1 MSRSHGRDGWEFELT
16 YTKYI
21 HQEETMKKKFLAAI
35 MGAAMVI
42 NVSPVITFAEPAAD
56 NGTATAAETVTDAG
70 VTGAVSAAGVEITEA
85 ELTGAEAAETET
97 AESGAAGNVPAE
109 DMTAADTA
117 LGQQAESAALEVS
130 VQEANSRQ
138 EGAVRTEITDQ
149 TTLEAAI
156 AQGGVIDLT
165 GKTITLERALTVN
178 NSVTI
183 TGGTLIG
190 SSNVTG
196 NLVTLTG
203 DTVTLD
209 GVTIITAAENKTALH
224 AYRIALTANNLTI
237 DHTNAAG
244 GAPVIINGGSAV
256 FTGNL
261 DLTLGA
267 DSWYGVNVD
276 NATADFSGASI
287 ANIDTPSA
295 TQSVVCVEN
304 GGTVPGKVA
313 NTTEV
318 VTADGQ
324 TAYVQDED
332 LPAFLKAKKEKD
344 VISVTLLHD
353 VNLSEPLY
361 LEESMTVNG
370 QGFYFN
376 GTSALGKDNVV
387 TVMAGGSD
395 VVALNDLGI
404 RTDAANK
411 SALHIYRSRAALQ
424 DITLDNTNT
433 SGGAG
438 MIVNGGTADV
448 SGGLEIILGENSW
461 GGINVD
467 GINGETSVNF
477 AEGSKVTVQDTAGKE
492 LDAIYIENADT
503 NQVEINGAENAGL
516 VRDEDGNYVTED
528 AAEVPDETPEEPDET
543 PEEPGDQNGSD
554 NTEEEQ
560 KDPEQN
566 PSGNDGGQKPS
577 DNSTQ
582 ASAEKD
588 GVKSPKTGDSS
599 ALLIALTVL
608 AGSGAAATV
617 ALRRKKD
624 LTE

>member
-1 MSRSHGRDGWEFELT
+1 
-16 YTKYI
+16 
-21 HQEETMKKKFLAAI
+21 MKKKILAAI

-42 NVSPVITFAEPAAD
+42 NVSPVITLAEPAAD
-56 NGTATAAETVTDAG
+56 NETATAAETVTDAG

-85 ELTGAEAAETET
+85 ELTGAEAAE
-97 AESGAAGNVPAE
+97 
-109 DMTAADTA
+109 
-117 LGQQAESAALEVS
+117 SAALEVS
-130 VQEANSRQ
+130 AQEANSGQ
-138 EGAVRTEITDQ
+138 EKDVRAEITDQ

-156 AQGGVIDLT
+156 AQGGVVDLT

-190 SSNVTG
+190 SSGVTG

-203 DTVTLD
+203 DTAALD

-224 AYRIALTANNLTI
+224 AYRTALTANNLTI

-244 GAPVIINGGSAV
+244 GAPVIVNGGSAV

-267 DSWYGVNVD
+267 NSWYGVNVD

-287 ANIDTPSA
+287 AKIDTLSA

-304 GGTVPGKVA
+304 GGTVPGKAA

-387 TVMAGGSD
+387 TVMAGEAD
-395 VVALNDLGI
+395 VVSLNDLGI

-424 DITLDNTNT
+424 DVTLDNTDT
-433 SGGAG
+433 AGGAG

-448 SGGLEIILGENSW
+448 SGGLKIILGENSW

-467 GINGETSVNF
+467 GVNGESSVNF
-477 AEGSKVTVQDTAGKE
+477 AEGSKVTVQDTAGKD
-492 LDAIYIENADT
+492 LDAIYIENGDA

-516 VRDEDGNYVTED
+516 VQDENGNYVTD
-528 AAEVPDETPEEPDET
+528 DTPEEPGET
-543 PEEPGDQNGSD
+543 PEDPGDQNGSGD
-554 NTEEEQ
+554 TDEGQ
-560 KDPEQN
+560 KDPEQK
-566 PSGNDGGQKPS
+566 PSGNDGDQNPS
-577 DNSTQ
+577 DNNAQ
-582 ASAEKD
+582 ADAEKE

-599 ALLIALTVL
+599 ALLLALSAL
-608 AGSGAAATV
+608 AASGTAATV
-617 ALRRKKD
+617 VLRKKKD
-624 LTE
+624 LED

>member
-1 MSRSHGRDGWEFELT
+1 
-16 YTKYI
+16 
-21 HQEETMKKKFLAAI
+21 MKKKFLAAI
-35 MGAAMVI
+35 MGAAMAI
-42 NVSPVITFAEPAAD
+42 NVSPVITLAEPAED
-56 NGTATAAETVTDAG
+56 NETATAAEAVTDAG

-85 ELTGAEAAETET
+85 ELTGAELTGAE
-97 AESGAAGNVPAE
+97 A
-109 DMTAADTA
+109 
-117 LGQQAESAALEVS
+117 AESAALEVS
-130 VQEANSRQ
+130 AQEANSGQ
-138 EGAVRTEITDQ
+138 ERDVRAEITDQ

-156 AQGGVIDLT
+156 AQGGVVDLT

-190 SSNVTG
+190 SSGVTG

-203 DTVTLD
+203 DTAALD

-224 AYRIALTANNLTI
+224 AYRTALTANNLTI

-244 GAPVIINGGSAV
+244 GAPVIVNGGSAV

-267 DSWYGVNVD
+267 NSWYGVNVD

-287 ANIDTPSA
+287 AKIDTLSA

-304 GGTVPGKVA
+304 GGTVPGKAA

-387 TVMAGGSD
+387 TVMAGEAD
-395 VVALNDLGI
+395 VVSLNDLGI

-448 SGGLEIILGENSW
+448 SGGLKIILGENSW

-467 GINGETSVNF
+467 GVNGESSVNF
-477 AEGSKVTVQDTAGKE
+477 AEGSKVTVQDTAGKD
-492 LDAIYIENADT
+492 LDAIYIENGDA

-516 VRDEDGNYVTED
+516 VQNENGNYVTD
-528 AAEVPDETPEEPDET
+528 DTPEEPGET
-543 PEEPGDQNGSD
+543 PEDPGDQNGSGD
-554 NTEEEQ
+554 TDEGQ
-560 KDPEQN
+560 KDPEQK
-566 PSGNDGGQKPS
+566 PSGNDGDQNPS
-577 DNSTQ
+577 DNNAQ
-582 ASAEKD
+582 ADAEKE

-599 ALLIALTVL
+599 ALLLALSAL
-608 AGSGAAATV
+608 AASGTAATV
-617 ALRRKKD
+617 VLRKKKD
-624 LTE
+624 LED

>member
-1 MSRSHGRDGWEFELT
+1 M
-16 YTKYI
+16 TKKI
-21 HQEETMKKKFLAAI
+21 LAAI

-42 NVSPVITFAEPAAD
+42 NVSPVITLAEPAAD
-56 NGTATAAETVTDAG
+56 NETATAAETVTDAG

-85 ELTGAEAAETET
+85 ELTGAELTGAE
-97 AESGAAGNVPAE
+97 A
-109 DMTAADTA
+109 
-117 LGQQAESAALEVS
+117 AESAALEVS
-130 VQEANSRQ
+130 AQEANSGQ
-138 EGAVRTEITDQ
+138 ERDVRAEITDQ

-156 AQGGVIDLT
+156 AQGGVVDLT

-190 SSNVTG
+190 SSGVTG

-203 DTVTLD
+203 DTAALD

-224 AYRIALTANNLTI
+224 AYRTALTANNLTI

-244 GAPVIINGGSAV
+244 GAPVIVNGGSAV

-267 DSWYGVNVD
+267 NSWYGVNVD

-287 ANIDTPSA
+287 AKIDTLSA

-304 GGTVPGKVA
+304 GGTVPGKAA

-387 TVMAGGSD
+387 TVMAGEAD
-395 VVALNDLGI
+395 VVSLNDLGI

-424 DITLDNTNT
+424 DVTLDNTDT
-433 SGGAG
+433 AGGAG

-448 SGGLEIILGENSW
+448 SGGLKIILGENSW

-467 GINGETSVNF
+467 GKNGEAGVNF
-477 AEGSKVTVQDTAGKE
+477 AEGSKVTVQDTSGKE
-492 LDAIYIENADT
+492 LDAIYIENADV

-516 VRDEDGNYVTED
+516 VQDEDGNFVVED
-528 AAEVPDETPEEPDET
+528 TTETPDPA
-543 PEEPGDQNGSD
+543 PENPGDQEGEDSGINGD
-554 NTEEEQ
+554 DPAGDGEKEQ
-560 KDPEQN
+560 EKKPE
-566 PSGNDGGQKPS
+566 
-577 DNSTQ
+577 DNSSKASGEQ
-582 ASAEKD
+582 A
-588 GVKSPKTGDSS
+588 VSPKTGDSNAFIM
-599 ALLIALTVL
+599 ALAALTV
-608 AGSGAAATV
+608 SGGAVTV
-617 ALRRKKD
+617 FFRKKND

>member
-1 MSRSHGRDGWEFELT
+1 
-16 YTKYI
+16 
-21 HQEETMKKKFLAAI
+21 
-35 MGAAMVI
+35 MGAAMAI
-42 NVSPVITFAEPAAD
+42 NVSPVIALAEPAAD
-56 NGTATAAETVTDAG
+56 NETATAAETVTDAG

-85 ELTGAEAAETET
+85 ELTGAELTGAE
-97 AESGAAGNVPAE
+97 A
-109 DMTAADTA
+109 
-117 LGQQAESAALEVS
+117 AESAALEVS
-130 VQEANSRQ
+130 AQEANSGQ
-138 EGAVRTEITDQ
+138 ERDVRAEITDQ

-156 AQGGVIDLT
+156 AQGGVVDLT

-190 SSNVTG
+190 SSGVTG

-203 DTVTLD
+203 DTAALD

-224 AYRIALTANNLTI
+224 AYRTALTANNLTI

-244 GAPVIINGGSAV
+244 GAPVIVNGGSAV

-267 DSWYGVNVD
+267 NSWYGVNVD

-287 ANIDTPSA
+287 AKIDTLSA

-304 GGTVPGKVA
+304 GGTVPGKAA

-387 TVMAGGSD
+387 TVMAGEAD
-395 VVALNDLGI
+395 VVSLNDLGI

-424 DITLDNTNT
+424 DVTLDNTDT
-433 SGGAG
+433 AGGAG

-448 SGGLEIILGENSW
+448 SGGLKIILGENSW

-467 GINGETSVNF
+467 GKNGEAGVNF
-477 AEGSKVTVQDTAGKE
+477 AEGSKVTVQDTSGKD
-492 LDAIYIENADT
+492 LDAIYIENGDA
-503 NQVEINGAENAGL
+503 NQVQISGAENAGL
-516 VRDEDGNYVTED
+516 VQEENGNYVTD
-528 AAEVPDETPEEPDET
+528 DTPEEPGET
-543 PEEPGDQNGSD
+543 PEDPGDQNGSGD
-554 NTEEEQ
+554 TDEGQ
-560 KDPEQN
+560 KDPEQK
-566 PSGNDGGQKPS
+566 PSGNDGDQNPS
-577 DNSTQ
+577 DNNAQ
-582 ASAEKD
+582 ADAEKE

-599 ALLIALTVL
+599 ALLLALSAL
-608 AGSGAAATV
+608 AASGTAATV
-617 ALRRKKD
+617 VLRKKKD
-624 LTE
+624 LED

>member
-1 MSRSHGRDGWEFELT
+1 M
-16 YTKYI
+16 TKKI
-21 HQEETMKKKFLAAI
+21 LAAI

-42 NVSPVITFAEPAAD
+42 NVSPVITLAEPAED
-56 NGTATAAETVTDAG
+56 NETATAAEAVTDAG

-85 ELTGAEAAETET
+85 ELTGAELTGAE
-97 AESGAAGNVPAE
+97 A
-109 DMTAADTA
+109 
-117 LGQQAESAALEVS
+117 AESAALEVS
-130 VQEANSRQ
+130 AQEANSGQ
-138 EGAVRTEITDQ
+138 ERDVRAEITDQ

-190 SSNVTG
+190 SSGVTG
-196 NLVTLTG
+196 NLVTFTG
-203 DTVTLD
+203 DTAALD

-224 AYRIALTANNLTI
+224 AYRTALTANNLTI

-244 GAPVIINGGSAV
+244 GAPVIVNGGSAV

-267 DSWYGVNVD
+267 NSWYGVNVD

-287 ANIDTPSA
+287 AKIDTLSA

-304 GGTVPGKVA
+304 GGTVPGKAA

-387 TVMAGGSD
+387 TVMTGESD
-395 VVALNDLGI
+395 VVTLNNLGI
-404 RTDAANK
+404 RTDGANK

-424 DITLDNTNT
+424 DVTLDNTDT
-433 SGGAG
+433 GGGAG

-467 GINGETSVNF
+467 GKNGEAGVNF
-477 AEGSKVTVQDTAGKE
+477 AEGSKVTVQDTSGKD
-492 LDAIYIENADT
+492 LDAIYIENGNV
-503 NQVEINGAENAGL
+503 NQVQISGAENAGL
-516 VRDEDGNYVTED
+516 VQDENGNYVTD
-528 AAEVPDETPEEPDET
+528 DTPEEPGET
-543 PEEPGDQNGSD
+543 PEDPGDQNGSGD
-554 NTEEEQ
+554 TDEGQ
-560 KDPEQN
+560 KDPEQK
-566 PSGNDGGQKPS
+566 PSGNDGDQNPS
-577 DNSTQ
+577 DNNAQ
-582 ASAEKD
+582 ADAEKE

-599 ALLIALTVL
+599 ALLLALSAL
-608 AGSGAAATV
+608 AASGTAATV
-617 ALRRKKD
+617 VLRKKKD
-624 LTE
+624 LED

>member
-1 MSRSHGRDGWEFELT
+1 M
-16 YTKYI
+16 TKKI
-21 HQEETMKKKFLAAI
+21 LAAI

-42 NVSPVITFAEPAAD
+42 NVSPVITLAESAAD
-56 NGTATAAETVTDAG
+56 NETATVAEAVTDAG
-70 VTGAVSAAGVEITEA
+70 VTGAVSAAGVEITETELTGAELTGA
-85 ELTGAEAAETET
+85 ELTGAEAAE
-97 AESGAAGNVPAE
+97 
-109 DMTAADTA
+109 
-117 LGQQAESAALEVS
+117 SAALEVS
-130 VQEANSRQ
+130 AQEANSGQ
-138 EGAVRTEITDQ
+138 ERDVRAEITDQ

-156 AQGGVIDLT
+156 AQGGVVDLT

-190 SSNVTG
+190 SSGVTG
-196 NLVTLTG
+196 NLVTFTG
-203 DTVTLD
+203 DTAALD

-224 AYRIALTANNLTI
+224 AYRTALTANNLTI

-244 GAPVIINGGSAV
+244 GAPVIVNGGSAV

-267 DSWYGVNVD
+267 NSWYGVNVD

-287 ANIDTPSA
+287 AKIDTLSA

-304 GGTVPGKVA
+304 GGTVPGKAA

-387 TVMAGGSD
+387 TVMAGEAD
-395 VVALNDLGI
+395 VVSLNDLGI

-448 SGGLEIILGENSW
+448 SGGLKIILGENSW

-467 GINGETSVNF
+467 GVNGESSVNF
-477 AEGSKVTVQDTAGKE
+477 AEGSKVTVQDTAGKD
-492 LDAIYIENADT
+492 LDAIYIENGDA

-516 VRDEDGNYVTED
+516 VQDENGNYVTDDTSE
-528 AAEVPDETPEEPDET
+528 EPGETPED
-543 PEEPGDQNGSD
+543 PGDQNGPGD
-554 NTEEEQ
+554 TDEGQ
-560 KDPEQN
+560 KDPEQK
-566 PSGNDGGQKPS
+566 PSGNDGDQNPS
-577 DNSTQ
+577 DNNAQ
-582 ASAEKD
+582 ADAEKE

-599 ALLIALTVL
+599 ALLLALSAL
-608 AGSGAAATV
+608 AASGTAATV
-617 ALRRKKD
+617 VLRKKKD
-624 LTE
+624 LED

>member
-1 MSRSHGRDGWEFELT
+1 
-16 YTKYI
+16 
-21 HQEETMKKKFLAAI
+21 
-35 MGAAMVI
+35 MGAAMAI
-42 NVSPVITFAEPAAD
+42 NVSPVIALAETAAD
-56 NGTATAAETVTDAG
+56 NETATAAETVTDAG

-85 ELTGAEAAETET
+85 ELTGAEAAE
-97 AESGAAGNVPAE
+97 
-109 DMTAADTA
+109 
-117 LGQQAESAALEVS
+117 SAALEVS
-130 VQEANSRQ
+130 AQEANSGQ
-138 EGAVRTEITDQ
+138 EKDVRAEITDQ

-156 AQGGVIDLT
+156 AQGGVVDLT

-190 SSNVTG
+190 SSGVTG

-203 DTVTLD
+203 DTAALD

-224 AYRIALTANNLTI
+224 AYRTALTANNLTI

-244 GAPVIINGGSAV
+244 GAPVIVNGGSAV

-267 DSWYGVNVD
+267 NSWYGVNVD
-276 NATADFSGASI
+276 NATADFSEASI
-287 ANIDTPSA
+287 AKIDTLSA

-304 GGTVPGKVA
+304 GGTVPGKAA

-387 TVMAGGSD
+387 TVMAGEAD
-395 VVALNDLGI
+395 VVSLNDLGI

-448 SGGLEIILGENSW
+448 SGGLKIILGENSW

-467 GINGETSVNF
+467 GVNGESSVNF
-477 AEGSKVTVQDTAGKE
+477 AEGSKVTVQDTAGKD
-492 LDAIYIENADT
+492 LDAIYIENGDA

-516 VRDEDGNYVTED
+516 VQDENGNYVTD
-528 AAEVPDETPEEPDET
+528 DTPEEPGET
-543 PEEPGDQNGSD
+543 PEDPGDQNGSGD
-554 NTEEEQ
+554 TDEGQ
-560 KDPEQN
+560 KDPEQK
-566 PSGNDGGQKPS
+566 PSGNDGDQNPS
-577 DNSTQ
+577 DNNAQ
-582 ASAEKD
+582 ADAEKE

-599 ALLIALTVL
+599 ALLLALSAL
-608 AGSGAAATV
+608 AASGTAAAV
-617 ALRRKKD
+617 VLRKKKD
-624 LTE
+624 LGD

>member
-1 MSRSHGRDGWEFELT
+1 
-16 YTKYI
+16 
-21 HQEETMKKKFLAAI
+21 

-42 NVSPVITFAEPAAD
+42 NVSPVITLAEPAAD
-56 NGTATAAETVTDAG
+56 NGTATAAESVTDAG

-85 ELTGAEAAETET
+85 EITGAGTAEPEAVEGDAAEDAAAEDRT
-97 AESGAAGNVPAE
+97 AENA
-109 DMTAADTA
+109 A
-117 LGQQAESAALEVS
+117 LGQPAESTDLEVTAPAENS
-130 VQEANSRQ
+130 GQETSAR
-138 EGAVRTEITDQ
+138 AEITDQ

-196 NLVTLTG
+196 NLVTLIG
-203 DTVTLD
+203 DEVTLD

-224 AYRIALTANNLTI
+224 AYRNALTANNLTI

-256 FTGNL
+256 FTGSL

-267 DSWYGVNVD
+267 NSWYGVNVD

-287 ANIDTPSA
+287 AKIDTPSA
-295 TQSVVCVEN
+295 AQSVVCVEN

-313 NTTEV
+313 NMTEV

-376 GTSALGKDNVV
+376 GTAALGKDNVV
-387 TVMAGGSD
+387 TVMAGESD

-467 GINGETSVNF
+467 GVNGDSSVNF
-477 AEGSKVTVQDTAGKE
+477 AEGSKVTVQDTAGKD
-492 LDAIYIENADT
+492 LDAIYIENGDA

-516 VRDEDGNYVTED
+516 VQDENGNYVTED
-528 AAEVPDETPEEPDET
+528 TPEEPGET
-543 PEEPGDQNGSD
+543 PEDPGDQNGSGD
-554 NTEEEQ
+554 TGEDQ
-560 KDPEQN
+560 KDPEQK
-566 PSGNDGGQKPS
+566 PSGNDGEQKPS
-577 DNSTQ
+577 DNNAQ
-582 ASAEKD
+582 ADDKKE

-599 ALLIALTVL
+599 ALLIALTAL
-608 AGSGAAATV
+608 AGSGAAGAV
-617 ALRRKKD
+617 VLRRKND

>member
-1 MSRSHGRDGWEFELT
+1 M
-16 YTKYI
+16 TKKI
-21 HQEETMKKKFLAAI
+21 LAVI

-42 NVSPVITFAEPAAD
+42 NVSPVITLAEPAED
-56 NGTATAAETVTDAG
+56 NETATAAEPVTDAG

-85 ELTGAEAAETET
+85 ELTGAELTGAE
-97 AESGAAGNVPAE
+97 A
-109 DMTAADTA
+109 
-117 LGQQAESAALEVS
+117 AESAALEVS
-130 VQEANSRQ
+130 AQEANSGQ
-138 EGAVRTEITDQ
+138 ERDVRAEITDQ

-190 SSNVTG
+190 SSGVTG
-196 NLVTLTG
+196 NLVTFTG
-203 DTVTLD
+203 DTVALD

-224 AYRIALTANNLTI
+224 AYRTALTANNLTI

-244 GAPVIINGGSAV
+244 GAPVIVNGGSAV

-267 DSWYGVNVD
+267 NSWYGVNVD

-287 ANIDTPSA
+287 AKIDTLSA

-304 GGTVPGKVA
+304 GGTVPGKAA

-387 TVMAGGSD
+387 TVMAGEAD
-395 VVALNDLGI
+395 VVSLNDLGI

-467 GINGETSVNF
+467 GKNGEAGVNF
-477 AEGSKVTVQDTAGKE
+477 AEESKVTVQDTSGKD
-492 LDAIYIENADT
+492 LDAIYIENGDA
-503 NQVEINGAENAGL
+503 NQVQISGAENAGL
-516 VRDEDGNYVTED
+516 VQDENGNYVTD
-528 AAEVPDETPEEPDET
+528 DTPEEPGET
-543 PEEPGDQNGSD
+543 PEDPGDQNGSGD
-554 NTEEEQ
+554 TDEGQ
-560 KDPEQN
+560 KDPEQK
-566 PSGNDGGQKPS
+566 PSGNDGDQNPS
-577 DNSTQ
+577 DNNAQ
-582 ASAEKD
+582 ADAEKE

-599 ALLIALTVL
+599 ALLLALSAL
-608 AGSGAAATV
+608 AASGTAATV
-617 ALRRKKD
+617 VLRKKKD
-624 LTE
+624 LED

>member
-1 MSRSHGRDGWEFELT
+1 M
-16 YTKYI
+16 TKKI
-21 HQEETMKKKFLAAI
+21 LAAI

-42 NVSPVITFAEPAAD
+42 NVSPVITLAEPAAD
-56 NGTATAAETVTDAG
+56 NETATAAETVTDAG

-85 ELTGAEAAETET
+85 ELTGAEA
-97 AESGAAGNVPAE
+97 
-109 DMTAADTA
+109 
-117 LGQQAESAALEVS
+117 AESAALEVS

-190 SSNVTG
+190 SSGVTG

-203 DTVTLD
+203 DTAALD

-224 AYRIALTANNLTI
+224 AYRTALTANNLTI

-244 GAPVIINGGSAV
+244 GAPVIVNGGSAV

-267 DSWYGVNVD
+267 NSWYGVNVD

-304 GGTVPGKVA
+304 GGTVPGKAA

-387 TVMAGGSD
+387 TVMTGESD
-395 VVALNDLGI
+395 VVTLNNLGI
-404 RTDAANK
+404 RTDGANK

-424 DITLDNTNT
+424 DVTLDNTDT
-433 SGGAG
+433 GGGAG

-467 GINGETSVNF
+467 GKNGEAGVNF
-477 AEGSKVTVQDTAGKE
+477 AEGSKVTVQDTSGKD
-492 LDAIYIENADT
+492 LDAIYIENGDA
-503 NQVEINGAENAGL
+503 NQVQISGAENAGL
-516 VRDEDGNYVTED
+516 VQDENGNYVTD
-528 AAEVPDETPEEPDET
+528 DTPEEPGET
-543 PEEPGDQNGSD
+543 PEDPGDQNGSGD
-554 NTEEEQ
+554 TDEGQ
-560 KDPEQN
+560 KDPEQK
-566 PSGNDGGQKPS
+566 PSGNDGDQNPS
-577 DNSTQ
+577 DNNAQ
-582 ASAEKD
+582 ADAEKE

-599 ALLIALTVL
+599 ALLLALSAL
-608 AGSGAAATV
+608 AASGTAATV
-617 ALRRKKD
+617 VLRKKKD
-624 LTE
+624 LED

>member
-1 MSRSHGRDGWEFELT
+1 
-16 YTKYI
+16 
-21 HQEETMKKKFLAAI
+21 

-42 NVSPVITFAEPAAD
+42 NVSPVITLAEPAED
-56 NGTATAAETVTDAG
+56 NETATAAEAVTDAG

-85 ELTGAEAAETET
+85 ELTGAELTGAE
-97 AESGAAGNVPAE
+97 A
-109 DMTAADTA
+109 
-117 LGQQAESAALEVS
+117 AESAALEVS
-130 VQEANSRQ
+130 AQEANSGQ
-138 EGAVRTEITDQ
+138 ERDVRAEITDQ

-190 SSNVTG
+190 SSGVTG

-203 DTVTLD
+203 DTAALD

-224 AYRIALTANNLTI
+224 AYRTALTANNLTI

-244 GAPVIINGGSAV
+244 GAPVIVNGGSAV

-267 DSWYGVNVD
+267 NSWYGVNVD

-287 ANIDTPSA
+287 AKIDTLSA

-304 GGTVPGKVA
+304 GGTVPGKAA

-387 TVMAGGSD
+387 TVMAGEAD
-395 VVALNDLGI
+395 VVSLNDLGI

-424 DITLDNTNT
+424 DVTLDNTDT
-433 SGGAG
+433 AGGAG

-467 GINGETSVNF
+467 GKNGEAGVNF
-477 AEGSKVTVQDTAGKE
+477 AEGSKVTVQDTSGKD
-492 LDAIYIENADT
+492 LDAIYIENGDA

-516 VRDEDGNYVTED
+516 VQDENGNYVTD
-528 AAEVPDETPEEPDET
+528 DTPEEPGET
-543 PEEPGDQNGSD
+543 PEDPGDQNGSGD
-554 NTEEEQ
+554 TDEGQ
-560 KDPEQN
+560 KDPEQK
-566 PSGNDGGQKPS
+566 PSGNDGDQNPS
-577 DNSTQ
+577 DNNAQ
-582 ASAEKD
+582 ADAEKE

-599 ALLIALTVL
+599 ALLLALSAL
-608 AGSGAAATV
+608 AASGTAATV
-617 ALRRKKD
+617 VLRKKKD
-624 LTE
+624 LED

>member
-1 MSRSHGRDGWEFELT
+1 
-16 YTKYI
+16 
-21 HQEETMKKKFLAAI
+21 

-42 NVSPVITFAEPAAD
+42 NVSPVITLAEPAED
-56 NGTATAAETVTDAG
+56 NETATAAETVTDAG

-85 ELTGAEAAETET
+85 ELTGAELTGAE
-97 AESGAAGNVPAE
+97 A
-109 DMTAADTA
+109 
-117 LGQQAESAALEVS
+117 AESAALEVS
-130 VQEANSRQ
+130 AQEANSGQ
-138 EGAVRTEITDQ
+138 EKDVRAEITDQ

-156 AQGGVIDLT
+156 AQGGVVDLT

-190 SSNVTG
+190 SSGVTG

-203 DTVTLD
+203 DTAALD

-224 AYRIALTANNLTI
+224 AYRTALTANNLTI

-244 GAPVIINGGSAV
+244 GAPVIVNGGSAV

-267 DSWYGVNVD
+267 NSWYGVNVD

-287 ANIDTPSA
+287 AKIDTLSA

-304 GGTVPGKVA
+304 GGTVPGKAA

-387 TVMAGGSD
+387 TVMAGEAD
-395 VVALNDLGI
+395 VVSLNDLGI

-424 DITLDNTNT
+424 DVTLDNTDT
-433 SGGAG
+433 AGGAG

-448 SGGLEIILGENSW
+448 SGGLKIILGENSW

-467 GINGETSVNF
+467 GVNGESSVNF
-477 AEGSKVTVQDTAGKE
+477 AEGSKVTVQDTAGKD
-492 LDAIYIENADT
+492 LDAIYIENGDA

-516 VRDEDGNYVTED
+516 VQDENGNYVTD
-528 AAEVPDETPEEPDET
+528 DTPEEPGET
-543 PEEPGDQNGSD
+543 PEDPGDQNGSGD
-554 NTEEEQ
+554 TDEGQ
-560 KDPEQN
+560 KDPEQK
-566 PSGNDGGQKPS
+566 PSGNDGDQNPS
-577 DNSTQ
+577 DNNAQ
-582 ASAEKD
+582 ADAEKE

-599 ALLIALTVL
+599 ALLLALSAL
-608 AGSGAAATV
+608 AASGTAATV
-617 ALRRKKD
+617 VLRKKKD
-624 LTE
+624 LED

>member
-1 MSRSHGRDGWEFELT
+1 MSRSHGRDWWEFELT

-85 ELTGAEAAETET
+85 ELTGAELTGAE
-97 AESGAAGNVPAE
+97 A
-109 DMTAADTA
+109 
-117 LGQQAESAALEVS
+117 AESAALEVS
-130 VQEANSRQ
+130 AQEANSGQ
-138 EGAVRTEITDQ
+138 EKDVRAEITDQ

-156 AQGGVIDLT
+156 AQGGVVDLT

-190 SSNVTG
+190 SSGVTG

-203 DTVTLD
+203 DTAALD

-224 AYRIALTANNLTI
+224 AYRTALTANNLTI

-244 GAPVIINGGSAV
+244 GAPVIVNGGSAV

-267 DSWYGVNVD
+267 NSWYGVNVD

-287 ANIDTPSA
+287 AKIDTLSA

-304 GGTVPGKVA
+304 GGTVPGKAA

-324 TAYVQDED
+324 TAYVQDEN

-387 TVMAGGSD
+387 TVMAGEAD
-395 VVALNDLGI
+395 VVSLNDLGI

-424 DITLDNTNT
+424 DVTLDNTDT
-433 SGGAG
+433 AGGAG

-448 SGGLEIILGENSW
+448 SGGLKIILGENSW

-467 GINGETSVNF
+467 GVNGESSVNF
-477 AEGSKVTVQDTAGKE
+477 AEGSKVTVQDTAGKD
-492 LDAIYIENADT
+492 LDAIYIENGDA

-516 VRDEDGNYVTED
+516 VQDENGNYVTD
-528 AAEVPDETPEEPDET
+528 DTPEEPGET
-543 PEEPGDQNGSD
+543 PEDPGDQNGSGD
-554 NTEEEQ
+554 TDEGQ
-560 KDPEQN
+560 KDPEQK
-566 PSGNDGGQKPS
+566 PSGNDGDQNPS
-577 DNSTQ
+577 DNNAQ
-582 ASAEKD
+582 ADAEKE

-599 ALLIALTVL
+599 ALLLALSAL
-608 AGSGAAATV
+608 AASGTAATV
-617 ALRRKKD
+617 VLRKKKD
-624 LTE
+624 LED

>member
-1 MSRSHGRDGWEFELT
+1 M
-16 YTKYI
+16 TKKI
-21 HQEETMKKKFLAAI
+21 LAAI

-42 NVSPVITFAEPAAD
+42 NVSPVITLAEPAED
-56 NGTATAAETVTDAG
+56 NETATAAEAVTDAG

-85 ELTGAEAAETET
+85 ELTGAELTGAE
-97 AESGAAGNVPAE
+97 A
-109 DMTAADTA
+109 
-117 LGQQAESAALEVS
+117 AESAALEVS
-130 VQEANSRQ
+130 AQEANSGQ
-138 EGAVRTEITDQ
+138 ERDVRAEITDQ

-156 AQGGVIDLT
+156 AQGGVVDLT

-190 SSNVTG
+190 SSGVTG

-203 DTVTLD
+203 DTAALD

-224 AYRIALTANNLTI
+224 AYRTALTANNLTI

-244 GAPVIINGGSAV
+244 GAPVIVNGGSAV

-267 DSWYGVNVD
+267 NSWYGVNVD

-287 ANIDTPSA
+287 AKIDTLSA

-304 GGTVPGKVA
+304 GGTVPGKAA

-387 TVMAGGSD
+387 TVMTGESD
-395 VVALNDLGI
+395 VVTLNNLGI
-404 RTDAANK
+404 RTDGANK

-424 DITLDNTNT
+424 DVTLDNTDT
-433 SGGAG
+433 GGGAG

-467 GINGETSVNF
+467 GKNGEAGVNF
-477 AEGSKVTVQDTAGKE
+477 AEGSKVTVQDTSGKD
-492 LDAIYIENADT
+492 LDAIYIENGDA

-516 VRDEDGNYVTED
+516 VQDENGNYVTDDTSE
-528 AAEVPDETPEEPDET
+528 EPGETPEETALRE
-543 PEEPGDQNGSD
+543 
-554 NTEEEQ
+554 TEEELAIPRARQ
-560 KDPEQN
+560 SFLTKE
-566 PSGNDGGQKPS
+566 
-577 DNSTQ
+577 
-582 ASAEKD
+582 EEE
-588 GVKSPKTGDSS
+588 SP
-599 ALLIALTVL
+599 
-608 AGSGAAATV
+608 
-617 ALRRKKD
+617 
-624 LTE
+624 

>member
-1 MSRSHGRDGWEFELT
+1 
-16 YTKYI
+16 
-21 HQEETMKKKFLAAI
+21 MKKKILAAI
-35 MGAAMVI
+35 MGAAMAI
-42 NVSPVITFAEPAAD
+42 NVSPVIALAETAAD
-56 NGTATAAETVTDAG
+56 NETATAAETVTDAG

-85 ELTGAEAAETET
+85 ELTGAELTGAE
-97 AESGAAGNVPAE
+97 A
-109 DMTAADTA
+109 
-117 LGQQAESAALEVS
+117 AESAALEVS
-130 VQEANSRQ
+130 AQEANSGQ
-138 EGAVRTEITDQ
+138 EKDVRAEITDQ

-156 AQGGVIDLT
+156 AQGGVVDLT

-190 SSNVTG
+190 SSGVTG

-203 DTVTLD
+203 DTAALD

-224 AYRIALTANNLTI
+224 AYRTALTANNLTI

-244 GAPVIINGGSAV
+244 GAPVIVNGGSAV

-267 DSWYGVNVD
+267 NSWYGVNVD
-276 NATADFSGASI
+276 NATADFSEASI
-287 ANIDTPSA
+287 AKIDTLSA

-304 GGTVPGKVA
+304 GGTVPGKAA

-387 TVMAGGSD
+387 TVMAGEAD
-395 VVALNDLGI
+395 VVSLNDLGI

-424 DITLDNTNT
+424 DVTLDNTDT
-433 SGGAG
+433 AGGAG

-448 SGGLEIILGENSW
+448 SGGLKIILGENSW

-467 GINGETSVNF
+467 GVNGESSVNF
-477 AEGSKVTVQDTAGKE
+477 AEGSKVTVQDTAGKD
-492 LDAIYIENADT
+492 LDAIYIENGDA

-516 VRDEDGNYVTED
+516 VQDENGNYVTD
-528 AAEVPDETPEEPDET
+528 DTPEEPGET
-543 PEEPGDQNGSD
+543 PEDPGDQNGSGD
-554 NTEEEQ
+554 TDEGQ
-560 KDPEQN
+560 KDPEQK
-566 PSGNDGGQKPS
+566 PSGNDGDQNPS
-577 DNSTQ
+577 DNNAQ
-582 ASAEKD
+582 ADAEKE

-599 ALLIALTVL
+599 ALLLALSAL
-608 AGSGAAATV
+608 AASGTAATV
-617 ALRRKKD
+617 VLRKKKD
-624 LTE
+624 LGD

>member
-1 MSRSHGRDGWEFELT
+1 M
-16 YTKYI
+16 TKKI
-21 HQEETMKKKFLAAI
+21 LAAI

-42 NVSPVITFAEPAAD
+42 NVSPVITLAEPAED
-56 NGTATAAETVTDAG
+56 NETATAAEAVTDAG

-85 ELTGAEAAETET
+85 ELTGAELTGAE
-97 AESGAAGNVPAE
+97 A
-109 DMTAADTA
+109 
-117 LGQQAESAALEVS
+117 AESAALEVS
-130 VQEANSRQ
+130 AQEANSGQ
-138 EGAVRTEITDQ
+138 ERDVRAEITDQ

-190 SSNVTG
+190 SSGVTG
-196 NLVTLTG
+196 NLVTFTG
-203 DTVTLD
+203 DTAALD

-224 AYRIALTANNLTI
+224 AYRTALTANNLTI

-244 GAPVIINGGSAV
+244 GAPVIVNGGSAV

-267 DSWYGVNVD
+267 NSWYGVNVD

-287 ANIDTPSA
+287 AKIDTLSA

-304 GGTVPGKVA
+304 GGTVPGKAA

-387 TVMAGGSD
+387 TVMTGESD
-395 VVALNDLGI
+395 VVTLNNLGI
-404 RTDAANK
+404 RTDGANK

-424 DITLDNTNT
+424 DVTLDNTDT
-433 SGGAG
+433 GGGAG

-467 GINGETSVNF
+467 GKNGEAGVNF
-477 AEGSKVTVQDTAGKE
+477 AEESKVTVQDTSGKD
-492 LDAIYIENADT
+492 LDAIYIENGDA
-503 NQVEINGAENAGL
+503 NQVQISGAENAGL
-516 VRDEDGNYVTED
+516 VQDENGNYVTD
-528 AAEVPDETPEEPDET
+528 DTPEEPGET
-543 PEEPGDQNGSD
+543 PEDPGDQNGSGD
-554 NTEEEQ
+554 TDEGQ
-560 KDPEQN
+560 KDPEQK
-566 PSGNDGGQKPS
+566 PSGNDGDQNPS
-577 DNSTQ
+577 DNNAQ
-582 ASAEKD
+582 ADAEKE

-599 ALLIALTVL
+599 ALLLALSAL
-608 AGSGAAATV
+608 AASGTAATV
-617 ALRRKKD
+617 VLRKKKD
-624 LTE
+624 LED

>member
-1 MSRSHGRDGWEFELT
+1 MSRSHGRDWWEFELT

-85 ELTGAEAAETET
+85 ELTGAELTGAE
-97 AESGAAGNVPAE
+97 A
-109 DMTAADTA
+109 
-117 LGQQAESAALEVS
+117 AESAALEVS
-130 VQEANSRQ
+130 AQEANSGQ
-138 EGAVRTEITDQ
+138 EKDVRAEITDQ

-156 AQGGVIDLT
+156 AQGGVVDLT

-190 SSNVTG
+190 SSGVTG

-203 DTVTLD
+203 DTAALD

-224 AYRIALTANNLTI
+224 AYRTALTANNLTI

-244 GAPVIINGGSAV
+244 GAPVIVNGGSAV

-267 DSWYGVNVD
+267 NSWYGVNVD

-287 ANIDTPSA
+287 AKIDTLSA

-304 GGTVPGKVA
+304 GGTVPGKAA

-324 TAYVQDED
+324 TAYVQDEN

-387 TVMAGGSD
+387 TVMAGEAD
-395 VVALNDLGI
+395 VVSLNDLGI

-424 DITLDNTNT
+424 DVTLDNTDT
-433 SGGAG
+433 AGGAG

-448 SGGLEIILGENSW
+448 SGGLKIILGENSW

-467 GINGETSVNF
+467 GVNGESSVNF
-477 AEGSKVTVQDTAGKE
+477 AEGSKVTVQDTAGKD
-492 LDAIYIENADT
+492 LDAIYIENGDA

-516 VRDEDGNYVTED
+516 VQDENGNYVTD
-528 AAEVPDETPEEPDET
+528 DTPEEPGET
-543 PEEPGDQNGSD
+543 PEDPGDQNGSGD
-554 NTEEEQ
+554 TDEGQ
-560 KDPEQN
+560 KDPEQK
-566 PSGNDGGQKPS
+566 PSGNDGDQNPS
-577 DNSTQ
+577 DNNAQ
-582 ASAEKD
+582 ADAEKE

-599 ALLIALTVL
+599 ALLLALSAL
-608 AGSGAAATV
+608 AASRTAATV
-617 ALRRKKD
+617 VLRKKKD
-624 LTE
+624 LED

>member
-1 MSRSHGRDGWEFELT
+1 
-16 YTKYI
+16 
-21 HQEETMKKKFLAAI
+21 MKKKILAAI
-35 MGAAMVI
+35 MGAAMAI
-42 NVSPVITFAEPAAD
+42 NVSPVIALAEPAAD
-56 NGTATAAETVTDAG
+56 NETATAAETVTDAG

-85 ELTGAEAAETET
+85 ELTGAELT
-97 AESGAAGNVPAE
+97 GAKA
-109 DMTAADTA
+109 
-117 LGQQAESAALEVS
+117 AESAALEVS
-130 VQEANSRQ
+130 AQKANSGQ
-138 EGAVRTEITDQ
+138 EKDVRAEITDQ

-156 AQGGVIDLT
+156 AQGGVVDLT

-190 SSNVTG
+190 SSNVAG

-203 DTVTLD
+203 DTAALD

-224 AYRIALTANNLTI
+224 AYRTALTANNLTI

-244 GAPVIINGGSAV
+244 GAPVIVNGGSAV

-267 DSWYGVNVD
+267 NSWYGVNVD

-287 ANIDTPSA
+287 AKIDTLSA

-304 GGTVPGKVA
+304 GGTVPGKAA

-387 TVMAGGSD
+387 TVMAGEAD
-395 VVALNDLGI
+395 VVSLNDLGI

-424 DITLDNTNT
+424 DVTLDNTDT
-433 SGGAG
+433 AGGAG

-448 SGGLEIILGENSW
+448 SGGLKIILGENSW

-467 GINGETSVNF
+467 GVNGESSVNF
-477 AEGSKVTVQDTAGKE
+477 AEGSKVTVQDTAGKD
-492 LDAIYIENADT
+492 LDAIYIENGDA

-516 VRDEDGNYVTED
+516 VQDENGNYVTD
-528 AAEVPDETPEEPDET
+528 DTPEEPGET
-543 PEEPGDQNGSD
+543 PEDPGDQNGSGD
-554 NTEEEQ
+554 TDEGQ
-560 KDPEQN
+560 KDPEQK
-566 PSGNDGGQKPS
+566 PSGNDGDQNPS
-577 DNSTQ
+577 DNNAQ
-582 ASAEKD
+582 ADAEKE

-599 ALLIALTVL
+599 ALLLALSAL
-608 AGSGAAATV
+608 AASGTAATV
-617 ALRRKKD
+617 VLRKKKD
-624 LTE
+624 LGD

>member
-1 MSRSHGRDGWEFELT
+1 M
-16 YTKYI
+16 TKKI
-21 HQEETMKKKFLAAI
+21 LAAI
-35 MGAAMVI
+35 MGVAMVI
-42 NVSPVITFAEPAAD
+42 NVSPVITLAEPAED
-56 NGTATAAETVTDAG
+56 NETATAAEAVTDAG

-85 ELTGAEAAETET
+85 ELTGAELTGAE
-97 AESGAAGNVPAE
+97 A
-109 DMTAADTA
+109 
-117 LGQQAESAALEVS
+117 AESAALEVS
-130 VQEANSRQ
+130 AQEANSGQ
-138 EGAVRTEITDQ
+138 ERDVRAEITDQ

-190 SSNVTG
+190 SSGVTG
-196 NLVTLTG
+196 NLVTFTG
-203 DTVTLD
+203 DTAALD

-224 AYRIALTANNLTI
+224 AYRTALTANNLTI

-244 GAPVIINGGSAV
+244 GAPVIVNGGSAV

-267 DSWYGVNVD
+267 NSWYGVNVD

-287 ANIDTPSA
+287 AKIDTLSA

-304 GGTVPGKVA
+304 GGTVPGKAA

-387 TVMAGGSD
+387 TVMTGESD
-395 VVALNDLGI
+395 VVTLNNLGI
-404 RTDAANK
+404 RTDGANK

-424 DITLDNTNT
+424 DVTLDNTDT
-433 SGGAG
+433 GGGAG

-467 GINGETSVNF
+467 GKNGEAGVNF
-477 AEGSKVTVQDTAGKE
+477 AEGSKVTVQDTSGKD
-492 LDAIYIENADT
+492 LDAIYIENGDA
-503 NQVEINGAENAGL
+503 NQVQISGAENAGL
-516 VRDEDGNYVTED
+516 VQDENGNYVTD
-528 AAEVPDETPEEPDET
+528 DTPEEPGET
-543 PEEPGDQNGSD
+543 PEDPGDQNGSGD
-554 NTEEEQ
+554 TDEGQ
-560 KDPEQN
+560 KDPEQK
-566 PSGNDGGQKPS
+566 PSGNDGDQNPS
-577 DNSTQ
+577 DNNAQ
-582 ASAEKD
+582 ADAEKE

-599 ALLIALTVL
+599 ALLLALSAL
-608 AGSGAAATV
+608 AASGTAATV
-617 ALRRKKD
+617 VLRKKKD
-624 LTE
+624 LED

>member
-1 MSRSHGRDGWEFELT
+1 M
-16 YTKYI
+16 TKKI
-21 HQEETMKKKFLAAI
+21 LAAI

-42 NVSPVITFAEPAAD
+42 NVSPVITLAETAAD
-56 NGTATAAETVTDAG
+56 NETATAAETVTDAG
-70 VTGAVSAAGVEITEA
+70 VTGAVSAAGVEITETELTGA
-85 ELTGAEAAETET
+85 ELTGAEAAE
-97 AESGAAGNVPAE
+97 
-109 DMTAADTA
+109 
-117 LGQQAESAALEVS
+117 SAALEVS
-130 VQEANSRQ
+130 AQEANSGQ
-138 EGAVRTEITDQ
+138 ERDVRAEITDQ

-156 AQGGVIDLT
+156 AQGGVVDLT

-190 SSNVTG
+190 SSGVTG

-203 DTVTLD
+203 DTAALD

-224 AYRIALTANNLTI
+224 AYRTALTANNLTI

-244 GAPVIINGGSAV
+244 GAPVIVNGGSAV

-267 DSWYGVNVD
+267 NSWYGVNVD

-287 ANIDTPSA
+287 AKIDTLSA

-304 GGTVPGKVA
+304 GGTVPGKAA

-387 TVMAGGSD
+387 TVMTGESD
-395 VVALNDLGI
+395 VVTLNNLGI
-404 RTDAANK
+404 RTDGANK

-424 DITLDNTNT
+424 DVTLDNTDT
-433 SGGAG
+433 AGGAG

-448 SGGLEIILGENSW
+448 SGGLKIILGENSW

-467 GINGETSVNF
+467 GKNGEAGVNF
-477 AEGSKVTVQDTAGKE
+477 AEGSKVTVQDTSGKD
-492 LDAIYIENADT
+492 LDAIYIENGDA
-503 NQVEINGAENAGL
+503 NQVQISGAENAGL
-516 VRDEDGNYVTED
+516 VQDENGNYVTD
-528 AAEVPDETPEEPDET
+528 DTPEEPGET
-543 PEEPGDQNGSD
+543 PEDPGDQNGSGD
-554 NTEEEQ
+554 TDEGQ
-560 KDPEQN
+560 KDPEQK
-566 PSGNDGGQKPS
+566 PSGNDGDQNPS
-577 DNSTQ
+577 DNNAQ
-582 ASAEKD
+582 ADAEKE

-599 ALLIALTVL
+599 ALLLALSAL
-608 AGSGAAATV
+608 AASGTAATV
-617 ALRRKKD
+617 VLRKKKD
-624 LTE
+624 LED

>member
-1 MSRSHGRDGWEFELT
+1 
-16 YTKYI
+16 
-21 HQEETMKKKFLAAI
+21 

-42 NVSPVITFAEPAAD
+42 NVSPVITLAEPAAD
-56 NGTATAAETVTDAG
+56 NETATVAEAVTDAG

-85 ELTGAEAAETET
+85 ELTGAEA
-97 AESGAAGNVPAE
+97 
-109 DMTAADTA
+109 
-117 LGQQAESAALEVS
+117 AESAALEVS

-190 SSNVTG
+190 SSNVAG

-203 DTVTLD
+203 DTAALD

-224 AYRIALTANNLTI
+224 AYRTALTANNLTI

-244 GAPVIINGGSAV
+244 GAPVIVNGGSAV

-267 DSWYGVNVD
+267 NSWYGVNVD
-276 NATADFSGASI
+276 NATADFSGAYI
-287 ANIDTPSA
+287 AKIDTLSA

-304 GGTVPGKVA
+304 GGTVPGKAA

-387 TVMAGGSD
+387 TVMTGESD
-395 VVALNDLGI
+395 VVTLNNLGI
-404 RTDAANK
+404 RTDGANK

-424 DITLDNTNT
+424 DVTLDNTDT
-433 SGGAG
+433 AGGAG

-467 GINGETSVNF
+467 GKNGEAGVNF
-477 AEGSKVTVQDTAGKE
+477 AEGSKVTVQDTSGKD
-492 LDAIYIENADT
+492 LDAIYIENGDA
-503 NQVEINGAENAGL
+503 NQVQISGAENAGL
-516 VRDEDGNYVTED
+516 VQDENGNYVTD
-528 AAEVPDETPEEPDET
+528 DTPEEPGET
-543 PEEPGDQNGSD
+543 PEDPGDQNGSGD
-554 NTEEEQ
+554 TDEGQ
-560 KDPEQN
+560 KDPEQK
-566 PSGNDGGQKPS
+566 PSGNDGDQNPS
-577 DNSTQ
+577 DNNAQ
-582 ASAEKD
+582 ADAEKE

-599 ALLIALTVL
+599 ALLLALSAL
-608 AGSGAAATV
+608 AASGTAATV
-617 ALRRKKD
+617 VLRKKKD
-624 LTE
+624 LED

>member
-1 MSRSHGRDGWEFELT
+1 MSRSHGRDWWEFELT

-70 VTGAVSAAGVEITEA
+70 VIGAVSAAGVEITEA
-85 ELTGAEAAETET
+85 ELTGAELTGAE
-97 AESGAAGNVPAE
+97 A
-109 DMTAADTA
+109 
-117 LGQQAESAALEVS
+117 AESAALEVS
-130 VQEANSRQ
+130 AQEANSGQ
-138 EGAVRTEITDQ
+138 EKDVRAEITDQ

-156 AQGGVIDLT
+156 AQGGVVDLT

-190 SSNVTG
+190 SSGVTG

-203 DTVTLD
+203 DTAALD

-224 AYRIALTANNLTI
+224 AYRTALTANNLTI

-244 GAPVIINGGSAV
+244 GAPVIVNGGSAV

-267 DSWYGVNVD
+267 NSWYGVNVD

-287 ANIDTPSA
+287 AKIDTLSA

-304 GGTVPGKVA
+304 GGTVPGKAA

-324 TAYVQDED
+324 TAYVQDEN

-387 TVMAGGSD
+387 TVMAGEAD
-395 VVALNDLGI
+395 VVSLNDLGI

-424 DITLDNTNT
+424 DVTLDNTDT
-433 SGGAG
+433 AGGAG

-448 SGGLEIILGENSW
+448 SGGLKIILGENSW

-467 GINGETSVNF
+467 GVNGESSVNF
-477 AEGSKVTVQDTAGKE
+477 AEGSKVTVQDTAGKD
-492 LDAIYIENADT
+492 LDAIYIENGDA

-516 VRDEDGNYVTED
+516 VQDENGNYVTD
-528 AAEVPDETPEEPDET
+528 DTPEEPGET
-543 PEEPGDQNGSD
+543 PEDPGDQNGSGD
-554 NTEEEQ
+554 TDEGQ
-560 KDPEQN
+560 KDPEQK
-566 PSGNDGGQKPS
+566 PSGNDGDQNPS
-577 DNSTQ
+577 DNNAQ
-582 ASAEKD
+582 ADAEKE

-599 ALLIALTVL
+599 ALLLALSAL
-608 AGSGAAATV
+608 AASGTAATV
-617 ALRRKKD
+617 VLRKKKD
-624 LTE
+624 LED

>member
-1 MSRSHGRDGWEFELT
+1 M
-16 YTKYI
+16 TKKI
-21 HQEETMKKKFLAAI
+21 LAAI

-42 NVSPVITFAEPAAD
+42 NVSPVITLAEPAAD
-56 NGTATAAETVTDAG
+56 NETATAAETVTDAG

-85 ELTGAEAAETET
+85 ELTGAELTGAE
-97 AESGAAGNVPAE
+97 A
-109 DMTAADTA
+109 
-117 LGQQAESAALEVS
+117 AESAALEVS
-130 VQEANSRQ
+130 AQEANSGQ
-138 EGAVRTEITDQ
+138 ERDVRAEITDQ

-156 AQGGVIDLT
+156 AQGGVVDLT

-190 SSNVTG
+190 SSGVTG

-203 DTVTLD
+203 DTAALD

-224 AYRIALTANNLTI
+224 AYRTALTANNLTI

-244 GAPVIINGGSAV
+244 GAPVIVNGGSAV

-267 DSWYGVNVD
+267 NSWYGVNVD

-287 ANIDTPSA
+287 AKIDTLSA

-304 GGTVPGKVA
+304 GGTVPGKAA

-387 TVMAGGSD
+387 TVMAGEADIVS
-395 VVALNDLGI
+395 LNDLGI

-411 SALHIYRSRAALQ
+411 SALHIYRSRVALQ
-424 DITLDNTNT
+424 DVTLDNTDT
-433 SGGAG
+433 AGGAG

-467 GINGETSVNF
+467 GVNGESSVNF
-477 AEGSKVTVQDTAGKE
+477 AEGSKVTVQDTAGKD
-492 LDAIYIENADT
+492 LDAIYIENGDA

-516 VRDEDGNYVTED
+516 VQDENGNYVTD
-528 AAEVPDETPEEPDET
+528 DTPEEPGET
-543 PEEPGDQNGSD
+543 PEDPGDQNGSGD
-554 NTEEEQ
+554 TDEGQ
-560 KDPEQN
+560 KDPEQK
-566 PSGNDGGQKPS
+566 PSGNDGDQNPS
-577 DNSTQ
+577 DNNAQ
-582 ASAEKD
+582 ADAEKE

-599 ALLIALTVL
+599 ALLLALSAL
-608 AGSGAAATV
+608 AASGTAATV
-617 ALRRKKD
+617 VLRKKKD
-624 LTE
+624 LGD

>member
-1 MSRSHGRDGWEFELT
+1 
-16 YTKYI
+16 
-21 HQEETMKKKFLAAI
+21 MKKKILAAI
-35 MGAAMVI
+35 MGAAMAI
-42 NVSPVITFAEPAAD
+42 NVSPVIALAEPAAD
-56 NGTATAAETVTDAG
+56 NETATAAETVTDAG
-70 VTGAVSAAGVEITEA
+70 VTGAVSAAGGEITEA
-85 ELTGAEAAETET
+85 ELTGAELTGAE
-97 AESGAAGNVPAE
+97 A
-109 DMTAADTA
+109 
-117 LGQQAESAALEVS
+117 AESAALEVS
-130 VQEANSRQ
+130 AQEANSGQ
-138 EGAVRTEITDQ
+138 EKDVRAEITDQ

-156 AQGGVIDLT
+156 AQGGVVDLT

-190 SSNVTG
+190 SSGVTG

-203 DTVTLD
+203 DTAALD

-224 AYRIALTANNLTI
+224 AYRTALTANNLTI

-244 GAPVIINGGSAV
+244 GAPVIVNGGSAV

-267 DSWYGVNVD
+267 NSWYGVNVD

-287 ANIDTPSA
+287 AKIDTLSA

-304 GGTVPGKVA
+304 GGTVPGKAA

-387 TVMAGGSD
+387 TVMAGEAD
-395 VVALNDLGI
+395 VVSLNDLGI

-424 DITLDNTNT
+424 DVTLDNTDT
-433 SGGAG
+433 AGGAG

-448 SGGLEIILGENSW
+448 SGGLKIILGENSW

-467 GINGETSVNF
+467 GVNGESSVNF
-477 AEGSKVTVQDTAGKE
+477 AEGSKVTVQDTAGKD
-492 LDAIYIENADT
+492 LDAIYIENGDA

-516 VRDEDGNYVTED
+516 VQDENGNYVTD
-528 AAEVPDETPEEPDET
+528 DTPEEPGET
-543 PEEPGDQNGSD
+543 PEDPGDQNGSGD
-554 NTEEEQ
+554 TDEGQ
-560 KDPEQN
+560 KDPEQK
-566 PSGNDGGQKPS
+566 PSGNDGDQNPS
-577 DNSTQ
+577 DNNAQ
-582 ASAEKD
+582 ADAEKE

-599 ALLIALTVL
+599 ALLLALSAL
-608 AGSGAAATV
+608 AASGTAATV
-617 ALRRKKD
+617 VLRKKKD
-624 LTE
+624 LED